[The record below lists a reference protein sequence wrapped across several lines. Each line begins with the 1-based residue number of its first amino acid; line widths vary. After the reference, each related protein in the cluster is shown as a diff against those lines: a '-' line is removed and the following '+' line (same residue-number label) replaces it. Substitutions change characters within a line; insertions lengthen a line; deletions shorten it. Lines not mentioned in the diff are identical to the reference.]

1 MKHLGIEI
9 VVWWNQGMSYGASIN
24 INEQTAG
31 IIAIAVFVA
40 SLVSI
45 ALIFNVKENK

>member
-1 MKHLGIEI
+1 MKQLGIEI

-31 IIAIAVFVA
+31 IMAIAVFVA

-45 ALIFNVKENK
+45 ALIVNVKEKQ